1 MITGDIKCGGCGYEG
16 KVEANDTVREHPEE
30 SLFKLIGKDPEG
42 YIHVKCPKCQDDLTI
57 DSSKGF
63 FSGKITGVSKKKSE
77 DSQKTNNEIS
87 DTDVLFCPSCF
98 TDNKPNTI
106 FCENCGNRLI

>member
-42 YIHVKCPKCQDDLTI
+42 YIHVKCPKCQ
-57 DSSKGF
+57 
-63 FSGKITGVSKKKSE
+63 GVSKKKSE

-87 DTDVLFCPSCF
+87 DTDFLFCPSCF
-98 TDNKPNTI
+98 TYNKPNTI